1 MLCVLVHHVAQ
12 DTCGDTLAYLSVAR
26 ACAQG
31 RQKKGTCW
39 SKAHYRELQ
48 VWHKVATLLYAS
60 QHRLHAA
67 FQCANHGA
75 GWSTKRICDAGQM
88 DPAAKTDFQELR
100 IQEQLSRI
108 ETIVDPSP
116 TNSFIADFLTFHGAS
131 TTLML
136 TALAA
141 SVPSGCHECAL
152 E

>member
-1 MLCVLVHHVAQ
+1 LQ
-12 DTCGDTLAYLSVAR
+12 YLSVAR

-88 DPAAKTDFQELR
+88 VRKPRCRYHPKTRSCFCFSPGLSSNQDPAAKTDFQELR

-136 TALAA
+136 TALA
-141 SVPSGCHECAL
+141 GW
-152 E
+152 